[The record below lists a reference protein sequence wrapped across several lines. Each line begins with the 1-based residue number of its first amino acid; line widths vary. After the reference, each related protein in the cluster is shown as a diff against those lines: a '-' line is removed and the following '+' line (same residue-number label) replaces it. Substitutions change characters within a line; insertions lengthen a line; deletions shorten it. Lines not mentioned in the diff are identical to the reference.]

1 MKNLFWF
8 QEQQE
13 IKLNTSDYHRQDS
26 FDQKRSVLNSVIF
39 KNKFFTLRA
48 SLDRPFAVL

>member
-1 MKNLFWF
+1 MKNLFWY

-13 IKLNTSDYHRQDS
+13 IKLKTFNYDWQDS